1 MKFIDGARFMA
12 SSLSNLADN
21 LTEGTHET
29 NCKSCGCFHEYKQ
42 VKKNL
47 FIYKCLSCNKSYSKN
62 LNGELKKILNNTFK
76 ISNNDINKFIQLLR
90 KGIYS
95 YKYIDDLEKVNLTTL
110 PKKEEFYRNL
120 NIDYTTHANYIHAK
134 RVCKDFE
141 IKKFK

>member
-12 SSLSNLADN
+12 SSLLNLVDN

-29 NCKSCGCFHEYKQ
+29 NCKSCGCFLEYKQ

-47 FIYKCLSCNKSYSKN
+47 IIYKCLSCNKSYSKK
-62 LNGELKKILNNTFK
+62 LNEELKKILNNTFK

-90 KGIYS
+90 TGIYS
-95 YKYIDDLEKVNLTTL
+95 YKYIDDLGKVNLTTL
-110 PKKEEFYRNL
+110 PIKEEFYRNL
-120 NIDYTTHANYIHAK
+120 NIDYITHANYIHAK